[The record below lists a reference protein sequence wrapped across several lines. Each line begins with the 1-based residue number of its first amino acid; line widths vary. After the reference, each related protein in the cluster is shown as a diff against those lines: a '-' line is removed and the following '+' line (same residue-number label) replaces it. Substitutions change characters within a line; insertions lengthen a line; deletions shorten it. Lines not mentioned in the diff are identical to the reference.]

1 MKKEYD
7 SPELDVKKMKFS
19 SVLTI
24 TPSTYDPDPQDPG
37 RSGVDDAGDSGD
49 L

>member
-1 MKKEYD
+1 MKKKYF
-7 SPELDVKKMKFS
+7 SPELDSVKLNFS

-24 TPSTYDPDPQDPG
+24 TPSTYDPDPQNPERSGIDDPG
-37 RSGVDDAGDSGD
+37 EGD